1 MFQKVVC
8 QNSVESKPNPNHIPK
23 PKLFLIFQVYASF
36 HFHSPGFI
44 QYAAVSILVLY
55 LYLFLAFFFFL
66 LLWLK
71 VLTFRLVPKKTEDFK
86 FWVFCLIF
94 CCMVL
99 SELGLTWLD
108 ILVSW
113 MINNLYLTYTYCQS
127 RISCLENLLLLWF
140 VVRVSFF
147 FFFFLFKFK
156 WK

>member
-8 QNSVESKPNPNHIPK
+8 QNSVESKPNRNHIPK

-86 FWVFCLIF
+86 K
-94 CCMVL
+94 
-99 SELGLTWLD
+99 LG
-108 ILVSW
+108 ILP
-113 MINNLYLTYTYCQS
+113 Y
-127 RISCLENLLLLWF
+127 LLLYGSQW
-140 VVRVSFF
+140 VRINLTGYSCFLNDQQLISHLHLLPIKD
-147 FFFFLFKFK
+147 FLFRKLTPSLVCC
-156 WK
+156 